1 MIACEYVWSL
11 CSQAVVLELAEVVT
25 TTAAAVVAL
34 EQAVPEQVA
43 TMATTTAQPLR
54 QQTPQPLRAMMMATT
69 VRASVVFSFGA
80 LLLIMLNLV
89 CLRGVVILTMY
100 CNVSA
105 YMSTYA

>member
-1 MIACEYVWSL
+1 LFWIHSCGNPAVIACEYVWSL
-11 CSQAVVLELAEVVT
+11 CS
-25 TTAAAVVAL
+25 
-34 EQAVPEQVA
+34 QAVPEQVA

-69 VRASVVFSFGA
+69 VRACVVFAFGA

-100 CNVSA
+100 
-105 YMSTYA
+105 

>member
-1 MIACEYVWSL
+1 MVVMTA
-11 CSQAVVLELAEVVT
+11 AVVVAT
-25 TTAAAVVAL
+25 MAAAAVPEL
-34 EQAVPEQVA
+34 EQVVLEQVA

-54 QQTPQPLRAMMMATT
+54 QQIPQPLRAMMMATT
-69 VRASVVFSFGA
+69 VRACVVFAFGA
-80 LLLIMLNLV
+80 LLLIMLNLG

>member
-54 QQTPQPLRAMMMATT
+54 QQIPQPLRVMMMATT
-69 VRASVVFSFGA
+69 VRACVVFAFGA
-80 LLLIMLNLV
+80 LLLLMLIIWR
-89 CLRGVVILTMY
+89 LRGVVILTI
-100 CNVSA
+100 
-105 YMSTYA
+105 